1 MRSDDLVPLL
11 TPARGVPSGPPVG
24 FRQGVIVTWDAETAE
39 NTVLVAGAIMEN
51 LPILN
56 TSEASILTAGD
67 VVGVLTAG
75 PTWAIMGRFT
85 YPGTPEAVS
94 SISAITN
101 RIQAAADSS
110 SGSRNSITYGDLT
123 GSSVGPSVT
132 ATIGSSG
139 RALVLWSA
147 EIGQTGLTH
156 EINPHVGVAVTG
168 ATTRAADAE
177 AALNVEF
184 RDATGGQTSEFQ
196 AWFQMGTF
204 HLFEGLNPGATT
216 FTLKYRHDGMAT
228 SVTFSAREIAVFVL

>member
-1 MRSDDLVPLL
+1 MRSDDLVPLVS
-11 TPARGVPSGPPVG
+11 PDRGQPSGPPVG
-24 FRQGVIVTWDAETAE
+24 FRQGVIITWNSETAE
-39 NTVLVAGAIMEN
+39 NTVLVAGAVMEN

-56 TSEASILTAGD
+56 TSEAALLVAGD
-67 VVGVLTAG
+67 VVGILTAG

-94 SISAITN
+94 SIKAITN
-101 RIQAAADSS
+101 RIVASADPF
-110 SGSRNSITYGDLT
+110 SGSRNSTTYGDLT
-123 GSSVGPSVT
+123 GVDPGPAVT
-132 ATIGSSG
+132 ATIGPSG

-156 EINPHVGVAVTG
+156 EINPHVGVAVSG

-204 HLFEGLNPGATT
+204 HLFEDLNPGETT
-216 FTLKYRHDGMAT
+216 FTMKYRHDGMAS
-228 SVTFSAREIAVFVL
+228 SVNFSAREIAVFVL